1 MTDLP
6 SLRLKKDEDRRLRA
20 GHLWIFSNEVD
31 TAATPLKGFA
41 AGDLAMVENV
51 RGEQLGVAYV
61 NPDSLIAAR
70 ILSRNPR
77 ESIGASFFA
86 KRMKRAL
93 GLREWVNDGKP
104 FYRLI
109 HGESDGLPGVII
121 DRLGDVFVV
130 QTNTAGMERLQH
142 GLISA
147 LESLFAPRAVVL
159 KNTSSLRSLEGLEV
173 YSRLASGE
181 LTGLVEIE
189 ENGAHFLVDPLAGQ
203 KTGWFFDHRDNRA
216 ALARLCRGRTV
227 LDLFSYTGAWSIP
240 AARAGAAQVVG
251 VDGSAAAIG
260 LAQQNAR
267 LNGVED
273 RVEFTCEDVF
283 DFLKRVREEPGHYD
297 VIVVDP
303 PAFIKRKKDV
313 TKGQEAYRR
322 LNQAAMQV
330 LSPGGILLSASCSFH
345 LSRDTLHDL
354 LRASARHL
362 DRHLVFMAGGG
373 QAADHPVHPA
383 IPETDYLKAF
393 FCHVGRSM

>member
-77 ESIGASFFA
+77 ESIGENFFA
-86 KRMKRAL
+86 KRLKRAL
-93 GLREWVNDGKP
+93 GLREWVYDGKP

-109 HGESDGLPGVII
+109 HGESDGLPGAII

-130 QTNTAGMERLQH
+130 QTNTAGMERLQN
-142 GLISA
+142 GLIST

-173 YSRLASGE
+173 YSRAALGE

-189 ENGAHFLVDPLAGQ
+189 ENGARFLVDPLAGQ

-267 LNGVED
+267 INGVED
-273 RVEFTCEDVF
+273 RVEYTCEDVF
-283 DFLKRVREEPGHYD
+283 DFLKRVREERRHY
-297 VIVVDP
+297 VAGRVRP
-303 PAFIKRKKDV
+303 LWSSRERQPH
-313 TKGQEAYRR
+313 RR
-322 LNQAAMQV
+322 
-330 LSPGGILLSASCSFH
+330 
-345 LSRDTLHDL
+345 RDL
-354 LRASARHL
+354 LDAAPRREGRARL
-362 DRHLVFMAGGG
+362 LG
-373 QAADHPVHPA
+373 
-383 IPETDYLKAF
+383 
-393 FCHVGRSM
+393 